1 MTTLRVE
8 MDRLAGLA
16 RELYGLADEAGGLN
30 LAHAASNPL
39 ALLTAAQSAMTT
51 MGKSVPTAVTEAFS
65 INHDL
70 VEGEMVP
77 AVKERLHET
86 GKVLED
92 TANRFRDADEVKV
105 SLGTAMSTYTNAT
118 GEWNVP
124 A

>member
-1 MTTLRVE
+1 
-8 MDRLAGLA
+8 
-16 RELYGLADEAGGLN
+16 
-30 LAHAASNPL
+30 
-39 ALLTAAQSAMTT
+39 MTT